1 MNLKNILRTRK
12 LNDSVFLRKDKDRND
27 GTYRGVAGTQVFES
41 YGKKYVEFHDVL
53 FDYDD
58 LEAYLKN
65 QFVEHYDDL
74 SDQDFE
80 DFANMDAISALY
92 SVEPSNDDYFEDD
105 DYYGEDLVEEDEL
118 VGVVDSSEK
127 VSDAEYNYAKD
138 GNYSHYAVWKDKNLI
153 INGWDYHGYDGDE
166 LRNDKR
172 YYFFNDLENNCE
184 DIDLKRVTILT
195 EKGCMNR
202 GIDPFNNDNWSNEYP
217 FKE

>member
-53 FDYDD
+53 FDYDA

-65 QFVEHYDDL
+65 QFVESYDDL
-74 SDQDFE
+74 SNQDFE

-92 SVEPSNDDYFEDD
+92 AVEPSNDDPWEDD
-105 DYYGEDLVEEDEL
+105 DYFGEDLVEEAEY
-118 VGVVDSSEK
+118 
-127 VSDAEYNYAKD
+127 VSDAKKEMNYAKD
-138 GNYSHYAVWKDKNLI
+138 GNYTHFAVNKETNLI
-153 INGWDYHGYDGDE
+153 IDGWDYHGYDGDE
-166 LRNDKR
+166 LRQFKR
-172 YYFFNDLENNCE
+172 DYFFDDLEE
-184 DIDLKRVTILT
+184 TFDDIDLKRVTILT
-195 EKGCMNR
+195 ENGCKKR

-217 FKE
+217 LKK